1 MSDNSQK
8 KKSPLRPVLPPQ
20 RAPAPA
26 RPATPPRPAVD
37 RKVATADAP
46 QINEDIELVESVSIA
61 PAGGPAPAKSAVVKT
76 ASSKDESD
84 LSWSSPPQAVPAA
97 GAGQAPVFAVPIAS
111 PPAAPSS
118 GAPKVAP
125 SPGAPKVTP
134 KPVPAAKQATPAVA
148 VPPPPPAVIAAAP
161 VVLPA
166 PPVIDVPAAKTDS
179 VPARKPTPS
188 MAARAAAEEA
198 RRAKRFPFEV
208 EVDIVS
214 EHNFYAGLSLN
225 ISEGGIFVATHTEYP
240 VGTRVEIRLLF
251 PGDEEP
257 TNIMTEVRWV
267 RPHNEN
273 ADGSA
278 GLGLRFV
285 DVSPPVLEKIAGFA
299 RSRDPLYYEDD

>member
-1 MSDNSQK
+1 MTDNSQK
-8 KKSPLRPVLPPQ
+8 KKAPLRPVLPP
-20 RAPAPA
+20 RHAPGPA
-26 RPATPPRPAVD
+26 RPATPPRPAD
-37 RKVATADAP
+37 NKRVATAEAAA
-46 QINEDIELVESVSIA
+46 EEIELVESNSIA
-61 PAGGPAPAKSAVVKT
+61 PAAGAAPAKSAVVKT
-76 ASSKDESD
+76 TSSKDES
-84 LSWSSPPQAVPAA
+84 PPK
-97 GAGQAPVFAVPIAS
+97 APVPVAKQGAPFGVPLAS
-111 PPAAPSS
+111 PPVAPAKAAAP
-118 GAPKVAP
+118 AP
-125 SPGAPKVTP
+125 SPKPAPVAK
-134 KPVPAAKQATPAVA
+134 PAAAAVP
-148 VPPPPPAVIAAAP
+148 VPPPPAAVMQ
-161 VVLPA
+161 A
-166 PPVIDVPAAKTDS
+166 PPVAQPVVPVPAPVIDMPPAKTDS

-285 DVSPPVLEKIAGFA
+285 DLTPTVNEKISSFA

>member
-37 RKVATADAP
+37 NKRVAIAEATP
-46 QINEDIELVESVSIA
+46 EEIELVESNSIA
-61 PAGGPAPAKSAVVKT
+61 PAGGPAPAKSAVLKT
-76 ASSKDESD
+76 ASSNDESD
-84 LSWSSPPQAVPAA
+84 LSWSSPPQGAGPAA
-97 GAGQAPVFAVPIAS
+97 PFAVPIAS
-111 PPAAPSS
+111 PPAAAKPAMEKKA
-118 GAPKVAP
+118 APAPAP
-125 SPGAPKVTP
+125 SPKPAPVAK
-134 KPVPAAKQATPAVA
+134 PAAAPAMA
-148 VPPPPPAVIAAAP
+148 VPPPPAAVMPVPP
-161 VVLPA
+161 VV
-166 PPVIDVPAAKTDS
+166 PPTVIEVPAAKTDS
-179 VPARKPTPS
+179 VPVRKPTPS

-225 ISEGGIFVATHTEYP
+225 MSEGGIFVATHNEYP

-285 DVSPPVLEKIAGFA
+285 DLTPTVAEKIASFTTA
-299 RSRDPLYYEDD
+299 RDPLYYEDD